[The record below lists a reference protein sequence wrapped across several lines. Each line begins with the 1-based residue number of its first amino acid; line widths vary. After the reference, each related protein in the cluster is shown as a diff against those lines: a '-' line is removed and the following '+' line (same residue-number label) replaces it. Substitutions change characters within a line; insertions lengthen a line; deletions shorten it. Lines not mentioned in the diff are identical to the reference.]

1 MATTYKIQYIGLDH
15 EVVEVVTLH
24 NLDGD
29 HTMMQ
34 ILLNNMEV
42 RGIPYAKVLR
52 YNETLGAYENVS
64 KEVFAM
70 NRDRMIK
77 IIKNAIKEDK

>member
-15 EVVEVVTLH
+15 EVVEVATLH

-34 ILLNNMEV
+34 ILLYNMEV
-42 RGIPYAKVLR
+42 RDIPYAKVLR
-52 YNETLGAYENVS
+52 YNETLGTYENVS

-77 IIKNAIKEDK
+77 IIKNAIREDK

>member
-1 MATTYKIQYIGLDH
+1 MTTYKVYYIGLDM
-15 EVVEVVTLH
+15 EVEVVDTLH

-52 YNETLGAYENVS
+52 YNETLGTYENVS

-77 IIKNAIKEDK
+77 IIKNAVKEDK

>member
-1 MATTYKIQYIGLDH
+1 MATYKIQYIGLDM
-15 EVVEVVTLH
+15 EVEAVETLH

-29 HTMMQ
+29 NTMMN
-34 ILLNNMEV
+34 IVMNNMEV
-42 RGIPYAKVLR
+42 KGIPYAKVLR
-52 YNETLGAYENVS
+52 WNEMLGTYENVS
-64 KEVFAM
+64 KEVFTM

>member
-1 MATTYKIQYIGLDH
+1 MATYKIQYIGLDH
-15 EVVEVVTLH
+15 EVVEVATHLR
-24 NLDGD
+24 LDGD

-52 YNETLGAYENVS
+52 CNETLGTYENVS
-64 KEVFAM
+64 KEVFTM